1 MKTLV
6 HSTPRRGVVL
16 PLVAFFIVVAAF
28 LAALVVDFS
37 RAYTQKNELQT
48 MADAAA
54 HAGLIELYRDE
65 TNVADA
71 GYFIGS
77 QNEVL
82 TRVLPVGNADFECG
96 WWNDTTGVFTPA
108 GTACSSGDNAVRA
121 TVRDTVNWVFPILT
135 GLAPKQI
142 AATATAW
149 MGFVRSAKC
158 VKPWGLN
165 WQTLTRALDPGW
177 PDVRQC
183 RDDPSD
189 SLYTNCDLY
198 LQKDPNR
205 PQLDQQDLDRLRDL
219 PPEDL
224 RFELTEEEPPGNP
237 GNFGALRLSG
247 PGANEYKTAIAECFP
262 EPIGPG
268 DTLDTQTGGMGPA
281 TGNGVRE
288 LCQNEGSLV
297 GDECFDSEGNLGLP
311 VIAVVWEAPPP
322 VGNSQVV
329 VRQLVTF
336 KIESVSGNPNAVV
349 TGHFRPLTTPGGVTM
364 DPTTLR
370 RPILVQ

>member
-1 MKTLV
+1 MT
-6 HSTPRRGVVL
+6 SQSRRGVVL

-37 RAYTQKNELQT
+37 RAYAQKNELQT

-54 HAGLIELYRDE
+54 HAGVIELYEDAD
-65 TNVADA
+65 NVAGA
-71 GYFIGS
+71 GYLIGS

-82 TRVLPVGNADFECG
+82 RRILPAGNADFECG

-108 GTACSSGDNAVRA
+108 TTSCSSADNAVRA
-121 TVRDTVNWVFPILT
+121 TLRDTVNWVFPILA
-135 GLAPKQI
+135 GLVPKQI
-142 AATATAW
+142 TTTATAW
-149 MGFVRSAKC
+149 MGFVVRAKC

-177 PDVRQC
+177 PDVRACQA
-183 RDDPSD
+183 DPSD
-189 SLYTNCDLY
+189 PFYGNCDQY

-205 PQLDQQDLDRLRDL
+205 PQLDQEDLDRLRDL

-224 RFELTEEEPPGNP
+224 RFELTEQQPPGDP

-281 TGNGVRE
+281 TGEGVRN

-297 GDECFDSEGNLGLP
+297 GDECYDSQGNLGLP

-322 VGNSQVV
+322 VGSSQVV

-336 KIESVSGNPNAVV
+336 KIETVSGNPNAVV
-349 TGHFRPLTTPGGVTM
+349 TGHFRPLNTPGGVTM

-370 RPILVQ
+370 RPLLVQ